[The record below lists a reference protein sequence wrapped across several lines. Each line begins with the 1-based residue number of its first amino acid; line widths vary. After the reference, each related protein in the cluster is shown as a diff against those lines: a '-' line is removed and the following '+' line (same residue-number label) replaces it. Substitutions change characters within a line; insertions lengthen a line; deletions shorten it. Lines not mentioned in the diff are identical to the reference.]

1 MTLLIT
7 GAAGFI
13 GYHTAK
19 RALSAGLDVV
29 GLDNFNDY
37 YAPALK
43 HARLRDLTRF
53 AKTSRAKL
61 SFETADVAQSDAVMD
76 IFSTYKPARVIH
88 LAAQAGVRYSLENPL
103 AYVRSNIMG
112 FTNIL
117 EACRL
122 GAVEHLCYASTSSV
136 YGGNREMPFAEAHGV
151 NHPLQFYAAT
161 KRANELM
168 AHSYSHIYRLPTT
181 GLRFFTVYGPWG
193 RPDMAPW
200 LFTKNI
206 IEGAPIKVFNHGKH
220 SRDFTYVEDIAEG
233 LLRVNGLA
241 ATPDPNWSALSPNPN
256 SSDAPFRLYNIGNGA
271 PTSLS
276 DFIAEIER
284 ATEKTAQKILLP
296 LQKGDVEDTFADTH
310 ALQALTGY
318 KPQTPLRDGVSVF
331 VDWYKSYHAAD

>member
-19 RALSAGLDVV
+19 RALSAGIDVTGV
-29 GLDNFNDY
+29 DNFNDY
-37 YAPALK
+37 YDPALK
-43 HARLRDLTRF
+43 RARLNDLKRIARHSSGHLT
-53 AKTSRAKL
+53 
-61 SFETADVAQSDAVMD
+61 FETADIADSDTVMD
-76 IFSTYKPARVIH
+76 IFSTHNPARVIH

-103 AYVRSNIMG
+103 AYVHSNIVG

-117 EACRL
+117 EACRR
-122 GAVEHLCYASTSSV
+122 GQVEHLCYASTSSV
-136 YGGNREMPFAEAHGV
+136 YGGNRLMPFSETHGV
-151 NHPLQFYAAT
+151 DHPLQFYAAT

-168 AHSYSHIYRLPTT
+168 AHSYSHIYRMPTT

-220 SRDFTYVEDIAEG
+220 SRDFTYVEDIAEAIM
-233 LLRVNGLA
+233 RVSAKA
-241 ATPDPNWSALSPNPN
+241 AEPDPNWSALSPHPD
-256 SSDAPFRLYNIGNGA
+256 SSDAPFRVYNIGNGTPIA
-271 PTSLS
+271 LS

-284 ATEKTAQKILLP
+284 ATGQTAQKTFLP
-296 LQKGDVEDTFADTH
+296 LQKGDVEDTFADTQ

-318 KPQTPLRDGVSVF
+318 TPQTPLKEGVSEF
-331 VDWYKSYHAAD
+331 VKWYKAYYS

>member
-1 MTLLIT
+1 MTVLLT

-19 RALSAGLDVV
+19 RLLAQGIDVV
-29 GLDNFNDY
+29 GIDNFNDY
-37 YAPALK
+37 YDPSLK
-43 HARLRDLTRF
+43 QARLKSLETY
-53 AKTSRAKL
+53 AKTA
-61 SFETADVAQSDAVMD
+61 TATLRFQTLDVADTDAVMD
-76 IFSTYKPARVIH
+76 IFQSCNPSRVIH

-103 AYVRSNIMG
+103 AYVRSNVVG

-122 GAVEHLCYASTSSV
+122 NAVEHLCYASTSSV
-136 YGGNREMPFAEAHGV
+136 YGGNRHMPFAETHGV
-151 NHPLQFYAAT
+151 DHPLQFYAAT

-206 IEGAPIKVFNHGKH
+206 LEGAPIKVFNHGKH

-233 LLRVNGLA
+233 LVRVSA
-241 ATPDPNWSALSPNPN
+241 IPASPDLKWSANTPNPD
-256 SSDAPFRLYNIGNGA
+256 SSDAPYRIYNIGNGT
-271 PTSLS
+271 PIELS
-276 DFIAEIER
+276 DFISEIER
-284 ATEKTAQKILLP
+284 TAGKAAKKILLP
-296 LQKGDVEDTFADTH
+296 LQKGDVPDTYADTR
-310 ALQALTGY
+310 ALQQLTGY
-318 KPQTPLRDGVSVF
+318 TPQTPLRDGVSAF
-331 VDWYKSYHAAD
+331 VNWYKDYHALL